1 MTAENELGVTSMKSE
16 KSGLEAV
23 AIVQVSL
30 NVPGR
35 RDDAP
40 IGSSFL
46 LYFKRELLASSE
58 VRGQLQLNE
67 NLSLL
72 NAGKNCRHHLC
83 LPPTPQLP
91 SL

>member
-46 LYFKRELLASSE
+46 LYFIP
-58 VRGQLQLNE
+58 G
-67 NLSLL
+67 
-72 NAGKNCRHHLC
+72 
-83 LPPTPQLP
+83 PTDAKCALINIK
-91 SL
+91 L